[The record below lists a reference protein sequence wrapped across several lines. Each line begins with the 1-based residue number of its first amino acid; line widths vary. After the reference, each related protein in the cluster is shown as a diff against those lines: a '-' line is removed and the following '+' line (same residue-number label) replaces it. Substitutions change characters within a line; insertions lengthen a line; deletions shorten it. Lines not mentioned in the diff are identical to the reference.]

1 MKHIIQFSGGA
12 ASSFVAKYIV
22 DKYGR
27 ENCILL
33 FNDTKAECK
42 DSYRFRKQVSEYIG
56 MEITE
61 VSDGRDLWQVIEDNN
76 CLPSDRFPFCTRIL
90 KQEPSEKFLKNF
102 KEEYILYNGFG
113 VEEWRRIQ
121 RSRARAE
128 SLGRTVKSPLYDLKI
143 SSEEVKRIIR
153 EDWKIC
159 LSEAYKY
166 LSHNNCIPCFKAGK
180 GHFKAVA
187 RYYPEEFE
195 KACKAEEEIGYTVF
209 EDITLAQL
217 REQSLSQLDLFS
229 IEESIPCMCAV

>member
-12 ASSFVAKYIV
+12 ASSFVAKYV
-22 DKYGR
+22 ADKYGR

-33 FNDTKAECK
+33 FSDTKAECK
-42 DSYRFRKQVSEYIG
+42 DSYRFRKQVAEYIG
-56 MEITE
+56 MDITE
-61 VSDGRDLWQVIEDNN
+61 VSDGRSLWELIYDKWM
-76 CLPSDRFPFCTRIL
+76 LPVRIGFCTEKL
-90 KQEPSEKFLKNF
+90 KIDPCQKFLKQF
-102 KEEYILYNGFG
+102 KNNEITVYYGYGMEEY
-113 VEEWRRIQ
+113 RRIQ
-121 RSRARAE
+121 KAILREEER
-128 SLGRTVKSPLYDLKI
+128 GRMVNFPLYDLKI
-143 SSEEVKRIIR
+143 SSDEVKRIIR

-159 LSEAYKY
+159 LPESYKY

-187 RYYPEEFE
+187 RYYSEEFE

-217 REQSLSQLDLFS
+217 REQGLSQLDLFS